1 MSTVETVEP
10 NSDDVNSWAL
20 GWVFFKTDGQ
30 DTHADRH
37 PGPDLTEWV
46 KGFAAA
52 MADYDLDHDYS
63 SLQDA
68 LQQFGVD
75 EELVMACLDAAERII
90 GEPEFNRW
98 PNVPVRLMTN
108 DASR

>member
-1 MSTVETVEP
+1 MSTVESVEP
-10 NSDDVNSWAL
+10 NSDDENSWAL
-20 GWVFFKTDGQ
+20 GWVFFKTGGQ
-30 DTHADRH
+30 DTNPDRH

-68 LQQFGVD
+68 LQQLGVE

-90 GEPEFNRW
+90 AEPEFNRW